1 MSNRP
6 VKTDRDLDV
15 IVAGEANVDLMVL
28 GVPRVEFDKE
38 LPARD
43 MSLVLGGS
51 SSIAAFNLARLGARV
66 GFVGFLG
73 RDTFGDFVEE
83 RLRWAGIDVSQ
94 VRRVREPKTGITIW
108 HEYKGRRAGVTYPG
122 CIARLRG
129 SDIPSAYLRRAKHLH
144 AGAFFY
150 QEGLQPGAAAA
161 FRRARRLGLTTSL
174 DCNYDPKETWD
185 SHIFEVLRETDIFLP
200 NDTEALKL
208 TGCRTVEQA
217 ADALS
222 KLARIVAIKRGPRGA
237 LVKSPAGTFT
247 VNALPCKVV
256 DTTGA
261 GDSFN
266 AGFLCQF
273 VKGKSLEE
281 CARAGIRAG
290 TRAVSAVGGTAAFE

>member
-1 MSNRP
+1 M
-6 VKTDRDLDV
+6 KTERDLDV

-38 LPARD
+38 LLAQD

-73 RDTFGDFVEE
+73 RDTFGDFVEQ
-83 RLRWAGIDVSQ
+83 RLRWAGVDVSQ
-94 VRRVREPKTGITIW
+94 VRRVRQPKTGITIW

-129 SDIPSAYLRRAKHLH
+129 SDIPSSYLRRAKHLH
-144 AGAFFY
+144 VGAYFF
-150 QEGLQPGAAAA
+150 QEGLHPGAASA

-174 DCNYDPKETWD
+174 DCNFDPKETWD
-185 SHIFEVLRETDIFLP
+185 SGIFDVLRETDIFLP
-200 NDTEALKL
+200 NDTESLHL
-208 TGCRTVEQA
+208 TRCRTVEKA
-217 ADALS
+217 AGVLAN
-222 KLARIVAIKRGPRGA
+222 LARIVAIKRGARGA
-237 LVKSPAGTFT
+237 LVRSPQGVVSVQAIQ
-247 VNALPCKVV
+247 CKVV

-266 AGFLCQF
+266 AGFLSQF
-273 VKGKSLEE
+273 VKGKSLED
-281 CARAGIRAG
+281 CARAAIRAA
-290 TRAVSAVGGTAAFE
+290 TRAVGAVGGTAAFE

>member
-1 MSNRP
+1 M
-6 VKTDRDLDV
+6 
-15 IVAGEANVDLMVL
+15 
-28 GVPRVEFDKE
+28 
-38 LPARD
+38 
-43 MSLVLGGS
+43 
-51 SSIAAFNLARLGARV
+51 
-66 GFVGFLG
+66 
-73 RDTFGDFVEE
+73 EE

-144 AGAFFY
+144 AGAYFY
-150 QEGLQPGAAAA
+150 QEGLQAGAAAA

-185 SHIFEVLRETDIFLP
+185 SAHFRGAARDRHLP
-200 NDTEALKL
+200 AKRHRGAEADGLPHRG
-208 TGCRTVEQA
+208 TGRRRAWQ
-217 ADALS
+217 
-222 KLARIVAIKRGPRGA
+222 LARIVAIKRGPRGA
-237 LVKSPAGTFT
+237 LVKSPEGTFT
-247 VNALPCKVV
+247 VKALPCKVV

-266 AGFLCQF
+266 AGFLSQF

-281 CARAGIRAG
+281 CAGQA
-290 TRAVSAVGGTAAFE
+290 SAPEHAPSAP

>member
-1 MSNRP
+1 M
-6 VKTDRDLDV
+6 
-15 IVAGEANVDLMVL
+15 DLMVL

-38 LPARD
+38 LLAKD

-73 RDTFGDFVEE
+73 RDTFGDYVEQ
-83 RLRWAGIDVSQ
+83 RLSWAGIDVSQ
-94 VRRVREPKTGITIW
+94 VRRVRQPKTGITIW

-129 SDIPSAYLRRAKHLH
+129 SDIPSSYLRRAKHLH
-144 AGAFFY
+144 VGAYFF
-150 QEGLQPGAAAA
+150 QEGLQQGAAAA

-185 SHIFEVLRETDIFLP
+185 SGIFDVLRETDVFLP

-208 TGCRTVEQA
+208 TGCRTVAQA
-217 ADALS
+217 AGVLAG
-222 KLARIVAIKRGPRGA
+222 LARIVAIKRGARGA
-237 LVKSPAGTFT
+237 LVKSPEGTFT
-247 VNALPCKVV
+247 VRALPCKVV

-266 AGFLCQF
+266 AGFLSQF
-273 VKGKSLEE
+273 VKGKSVRE
-281 CARAGIRAG
+281 CALAGIRAG
-290 TRAVSAVGGTAAFE
+290 TRAVSAVGGTTAFE